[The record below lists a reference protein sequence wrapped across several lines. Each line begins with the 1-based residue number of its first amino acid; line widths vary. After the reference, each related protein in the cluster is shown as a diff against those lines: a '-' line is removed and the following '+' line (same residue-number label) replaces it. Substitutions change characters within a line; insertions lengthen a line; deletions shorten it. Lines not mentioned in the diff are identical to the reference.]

1 MKQKIINFLA
11 ITSYFVSLVYISGQY
26 GALEC
31 GVISNKQFIIRTG
44 IGAIILALGVILSN
58 LAGRRDTD
66 EEI

>member
-1 MKQKIINFLA
+1 MKQKIIDF
-11 ITSYFVSLVYISGQY
+11 ISFVCYFTSLIYISGQY

-58 LAGRRDTD
+58 LAGRR
-66 EEI
+66 ER

>member
-1 MKQKIINFLA
+1 
-11 ITSYFVSLVYISGQY
+11 VYISGQY

>member
-1 MKQKIINFLA
+1 MKQKIIDFIA
-11 ITSYFVSLVYISGQY
+11 ITCYFLSLVYIAGQY

-31 GVISNKQFIIRTG
+31 GVITNKQFIIRTG

-66 EEI
+66 REI